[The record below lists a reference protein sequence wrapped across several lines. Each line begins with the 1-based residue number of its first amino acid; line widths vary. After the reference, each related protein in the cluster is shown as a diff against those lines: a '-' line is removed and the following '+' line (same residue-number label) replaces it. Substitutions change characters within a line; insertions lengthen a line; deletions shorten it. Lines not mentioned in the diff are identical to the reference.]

1 MDKMAPLTKLIL
13 ILLVS
18 LWAMLLDS
26 AAALALLLAGQVALF
41 AASRAPASS
50 YKALGSLGVFA
61 LGLTVM
67 QYALGAGAEFSLV
80 VGMRMA
86 AMTSLFILL
95 LATTRIQDLTA
106 ALVRQLRIPHE
117 YAFMITASFRFIPDL
132 LSEIKAVQEAQ
143 ACRGYSSRGSVA
155 RRLKNYLTIVQPLV
169 LRAVSRSET
178 MAMSLELRGFGSHRS
193 GGYGTSIALGGRDL
207 LTLAAL
213 AAGTAGI
220 LAARFFV

>member
-1 MDKMAPLTKLIL
+1 MAKMAPLTKLIL

-41 AASRAPASS
+41 ALSRAPAAS
-50 YKALGSLGVFA
+50 YKALGSLGLFA
-61 LGLTVM
+61 LGLAAM
-67 QYALGAGAEFSLV
+67 QYALGAGVEFSLV

-106 ALVRQLRIPHE
+106 ALVRQLNIPHE
-117 YAFMITASFRFIPDL
+117 YAFMITASLRFIPDL
-132 LSEIKAVQEAQ
+132 LAEIKAVQEAQ
-143 ACRGYSSRGSVA
+143 ACRGYSNRGSA
-155 RRLKNYLTIVQPLV
+155 GRRLKNYLSIVQPLV

-178 MAMSLELRGFGSHRS
+178 MAMSLELRGFGSHLS
-193 GGYGTSIALGGRDL
+193 GGYGTSIALGGRDWL
-207 LTLAAL
+207 ALAAL

-220 LAARFFV
+220 VAARLL